1 MSATIL
7 TVDDEAGIRAFLA
20 DTLAA
25 EGYQVEQAET
35 GEAAL
40 QLLEERPFEL
50 MLLDLRMPGSLDGMA
65 VLRRAR
71 ALWPEMQ
78 VIVLTA
84 FGTVGNAVEAM
95 RLGAFD
101 FLEKP
106 VDSPDAVRRMARRAL
121 NWRGRRIAHPVESVV
136 AADPAPSAPPT
147 AVSSTGISRL
157 RRLFHELRRRHVY
170 HAAATYAAICFAALQ
185 MGDLVLPVLPVPGWV
200 FAALV
205 GLAIAGLPVV
215 VALGWIYDVSVTRTT
230 SERVHGHRP
239 HAWQR

>member
-1 MSATIL
+1 MCTIL

-20 DTLAA
+20 DTLTA
-25 EGYQVEQAET
+25 ESHEVIEAGD

-40 QLLEERPFEL
+40 LALEERPFDL
-50 MLLDLRMPGSLDGMA
+50 MLLDLRMPGALDGMA
-65 VLRRAR
+65 VLRQAR

-106 VDSPDAVRRMARRAL
+106 LESPDAVRSIVRRAL
-121 NWRGRRIAHPVESVV
+121 NWRGRRAPARAEASWPVLAEPGTSE
-136 AADPAPSAPPT
+136 PGGAPKL
-147 AVSSTGISRL
+147 SRL
-157 RRLFHELRRRHVY
+157 RLFFRELRRRHVY
-170 HAAATYAAICFAALQ
+170 HAAATYAAVCLAALQ
-185 MGDLVLPVLPVPGWV
+185 IGQLVLPVLPVPGWAY
-200 FAALV
+200 AALV
-205 GLAIAGLPVV
+205 GLTIAGLPVV
-215 VALGWIYDVSVTRTT
+215 ATLGWIYDVSLTRTGSGPT
-230 SERVHGHRP
+230 RASAE